1 MHNLT
6 REELIRRITIIQ
18 EDVNRLYDLLG
29 LMNIDTSDTSIKNG
43 VSVDTYVTNVAVVC
57 DMDKDGNVDE
67 EGRRIETEWL
77 TTEERNERTW
87 NERKKPYDKIVDA
100 LKELDVDG
108 EMMQYIIERV
118 GMNDQMLRQL
128 ILTNPQSDTVD
139 LLNEHIE
146 LSDKGE
152 EGVKFPPMYD

>member
-100 LKELDVDG
+100 LKEISNKESSPL
-108 EMMQYIIERV
+108 
-118 GMNDQMLRQL
+118 
-128 ILTNPQSDTVD
+128 
-139 LLNEHIE
+139 
-146 LSDKGE
+146 
-152 EGVKFPPMYD
+152 